1 MATYKL
7 GLDGKLM
14 LLSTG
19 SAITGGQDLSNVT
32 DVKLSISIDEADAT
46 TRANQAWTNTQ
57 AGLKTAEL
65 TFSVL
70 YDPADTAYTTFRQAM
85 LNKTTPILAVLTHT
99 NGDGPIA
106 KWSVTQFDLDQTLKE
121 VQKIDVTCKM
131 ADFKAWRTASTG
143 T

>member
-7 GLDGKLM
+7 GLDGKL
-14 LLSTG
+14 LLTNSTG
-19 SAITGGQDLSNVT
+19 ALTGATELTNVT

-70 YDPADTAYTTFRQAM
+70 YDPTDTAYSTFRQAM
-85 LNKTTPILAVLTHT
+85 LNKTTPGLAVLTHSG
-99 NGDGPIA
+99 GDGPIA
-106 KWSVTQFDLDQTLKE
+106 TWSVTQFDLDQSLKE
-121 VQKIDVTCKM
+121 VQKVDVTCKM
-131 ADFKAWRTASTG
+131 AAFKSWKNAT
-143 T
+143 